1 MYFSITSK
9 STHVIALV
17 GVTVC
22 VASIVVYGFM
32 LREVTQQRTKLSE
45 TQALSVKIERQKQSY
60 QSLLTQLAD
69 SKDARALLK
78 SRILT
83 DEGVIDFLSL
93 IENAGREHQVVLKT
107 NTITT
112 QPINNTFETVVI
124 NVSVEGAY
132 APLVRLLTLF
142 EQLPY
147 QAGLH
152 NVVFMHSS
160 EGKEDVW
167 KSTYDI
173 HITKYKAYAN

>member
-1 MYFSITSK
+1 MQFFMTSK
-9 STHVIALV
+9 STHVIALI
-17 GVTVC
+17 GVAVC
-22 VASIVVYGFM
+22 VVSMAVYGLI
-32 LREVTQQRTKLSE
+32 LREVTQQRAKLSE
-45 TQALSVKIERQKQSY
+45 TQAMNVKIGRQKQSY

-69 SKDARALLK
+69 SKDDRALLK

-93 IENAGREHQVVLKT
+93 IESAGREQQVVLTT
-107 NTITT
+107 NSIIT

-132 APLVRLLTLF
+132 APLVRLLILF

-147 QAGLH
+147 QATLY
-152 NVVFMHSS
+152 NVVFMHLS
-160 EGKEDVW
+160 EGKEDIW

-173 HITKYKAYAN
+173 YITKYKAYAN